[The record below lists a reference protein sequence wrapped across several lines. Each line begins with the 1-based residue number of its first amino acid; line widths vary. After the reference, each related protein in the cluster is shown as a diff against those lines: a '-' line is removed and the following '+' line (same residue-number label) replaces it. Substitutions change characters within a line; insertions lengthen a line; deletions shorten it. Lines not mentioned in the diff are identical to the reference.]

1 MGLVFIFNGLRGCFD
16 CLFTGRLRTFMKN
29 ISAENYVS
37 TQELEGIVGT
47 SGICLRQDIEAFWQE
62 RVEKAVAPGNSI
74 ACTVYPHTQKELAAV
89 IALAGQNRW
98 PLLPCGSGS
107 KLDWG
112 GLVKF
117 DPDPPQPR
125 AGKGAPPLPR
135 GKQDVVKVPRE
146 GDLGGSPDAG
156 GMVAVSTA
164 RLNRLVEHAVGD
176 LTVTAEAGMKFADL
190 QEILGKAGQ
199 FLPIDPAYP
208 QQATLGGIVATADT
222 GSLRHRYRGVR
233 DLLLGISFVRSD
245 GKIAVA
251 GGRVVKNVAGYDLM
265 KLLTGS
271 YGTLGVISQV
281 TFRVYPLPESSGTVI
296 LTGETNA
303 LAEAA
308 QILLSSALTPTAV
321 DLLSPQLV
329 EKLSL
334 GKGSGLVVRFQSI
347 AESVKQQS
355 ARLLEVG
362 EKLGLQG
369 TSCGEN
375 DEHQLWQRLPETV
388 WNSANNSTII
398 CKIGIRPSEAVKA
411 INELPVQDA
420 WIHAGSGLGV
430 LRFETVTAETLLQ
443 VRKRCEA
450 KGGFLTVLAAPP
462 QIKQGLDVWG
472 YTGSAIDLMRRIK
485 QEFDPENILNCDR
498 LILKGS

>member
-1 MGLVFIFNGLRGCFD
+1 
-16 CLFTGRLRTFMKN
+16 MK
-29 ISAENYVS
+29 SFSTETYVS
-37 TQELEGIVGT
+37 TQELESIVGT
-47 SGICLRQDIEAFWQE
+47 AGICLRQDIEAFWQE
-62 RVEKAVAPGNSI
+62 RVEKAVAPGTSI
-74 ACTVYPHTQKELAAV
+74 ACTVYPHTQEELAAV
-89 IALAGQNRW
+89 IACAGRNRW
-98 PLLPCGSGS
+98 ALLPAGSGS

-112 GLVKF
+112 GLVKL
-117 DPDPPQPR
+117 DSPGEW
-125 AGKGAPPLPR
+125 AGTGAPPLPR
-135 GKQDVVKVPRE
+135 GEQDVVKVPLLK
-146 GDLGGSPDAG
+146 GDLGGSPGLAALL
-156 GMVAVSTA
+156 AVSTA
-164 RLNRLVEHAVGD
+164 RMNRLVEHAVGD

-233 DLLLGISFVRSD
+233 DLLLGITFVRSD
-245 GKIAVA
+245 GKIATA

-265 KLLTGS
+265 KLFTGS

-303 LAEAA
+303 LGEAA

-369 TSCGEN
+369 TNCGEN

-388 WNSANNSTII
+388 WNSENNSAII

-420 WIHAGSGLGV
+420 LIHAGTGLGV
-430 LRFETVTAETLLQ
+430 LRFETATAETLLQ
-443 VRKRCEA
+443 VRRACEA
-450 KGGFLTVLAAPP
+450 KGGFLTVLVAPP
-462 QIKQGLDVWG
+462 HIKQGLDVWG

>member
-1 MGLVFIFNGLRGCFD
+1 
-16 CLFTGRLRTFMKN
+16 MK
-29 ISAENYVS
+29 SFSTENYVT
-37 TQELEGIVGT
+37 TQKLENIVGT
-47 SGICLRQDIEAFWQE
+47 AAICLQQDIEAVWQN
-62 RVEKAVAPGNSI
+62 RVEKATAPGTSI
-74 ACTVYPHTQKELAAV
+74 DCTVYPHTQAELAAV
-89 IALAGQNRW
+89 IACARQNRW
-98 PLLPCGSGS
+98 AVLPAGSGS

-112 GLVKF
+112 GLVKL

-125 AGKGAPPLPR
+125 AGTGAPPLPR
-135 GKQDVVKVPRE
+135 GEQDVVKVPLFK
-146 GDLGGSPDAG
+146 GDLGGIA
-156 GMVAVSTA
+156 AVSTA

-190 QEILGKAGQ
+190 QEILAAAGQ

-208 QQATLGGIVATADT
+208 QQATLGGIVATASA

-233 DLLLGISFVRSD
+233 DLLLGITFVRSD

-265 KLLTGS
+265 KLFTGA
-271 YGTLGVISQV
+271 YGTLGIISQV

-329 EKLSL
+329 EKQSL
-334 GKGSGLVVRFQSI
+334 GKGSGLIVRFQSI

-355 ARLLEVG
+355 ARLRSVG

-369 TSCGEN
+369 TSCDGN
-375 DEHQLWQRLPETV
+375 DEDQLWERLPETM
-388 WNSANNSTII
+388 WDSTNNSAII

-420 WIHAGSGLGV
+420 LIHAGSGLGV
-430 LRFETVTAETLLQ
+430 LRFETATAETLLQ
-443 VRKRCEA
+443 VRRGCEA
-450 KGGFLTVLAAPP
+450 NGGFLTVLAAPTN
-462 QIKQGLDVWG
+462 IKQGLDVWG
-472 YTGSAIDLMRRIK
+472 YTGSAIDLMSRIK
-485 QEFDPENILNCDR
+485 QEFDPENIFSPNRFL
-498 LILKGS
+498 LKGS

>member
-1 MGLVFIFNGLRGCFD
+1 
-16 CLFTGRLRTFMKN
+16 MK
-29 ISAENYVS
+29 SFSTENYIS
-37 TQELEGIVGT
+37 TQELESIVGT
-47 SGICLRQDIEAFWQE
+47 SGICLQQDIEAFWQE
-62 RVEKAVAPGNSI
+62 RVEKAVAPGTSI
-74 ACTVYPHTQKELAAV
+74 ACTVYPHTQAELAAV
-89 IALAGQNRW
+89 IAWARQNRCAV
-98 PLLPCGSGS
+98 LPCGSGS

-112 GLVKF
+112 GLVK
-117 DPDPPQPR
+117 
-125 AGKGAPPLPR
+125 G
-135 GKQDVVKVPRE
+135 VNI
-146 GDLGGSPDAG
+146 
-156 GMVAVSTA
+156 AVSTA
-164 RLNRLVEHAVGD
+164 RLNKLVEHAVGD
-176 LTVTAEAGMKFADL
+176 LTVTAEAGMMFADL
-190 QEILGKAGQ
+190 QEILGKSGQ
-199 FLPIDPAYP
+199 FLPIDPAYS
-208 QQATLGGIVATADT
+208 QQATLGGIIATADS

-233 DLLLGISFVRSD
+233 DLLLGMTFVRSD
-245 GKIAVA
+245 GKIAKA

-265 KLLTGS
+265 KLFTGA
-271 YGTLGVISQV
+271 YGTLGIISQV

-303 LAEAA
+303 LAEAT

-355 ARLLEVG
+355 ARLLEVA

-375 DEHQLWQRLPETV
+375 DEHQLWERLPETV
-388 WNSANNSTII
+388 WDSSTNSAII

-420 WIHAGSGLGV
+420 LIHAGSGLGV
-430 LRFETVTAETLLQ
+430 LRFETATADTLLQ
-443 VRKRCEA
+443 VRRGCEA
-450 KGGFLTVLAAPP
+450 KGGFLTVLVAPAD
-462 QIKQGLDVWG
+462 IKQELDVWG

-485 QEFDPENILNCDR
+485 QEFDPENILNRDR
-498 LILKGS
+498 FLV

>member
-1 MGLVFIFNGLRGCFD
+1 
-16 CLFTGRLRTFMKN
+16 MKSFYTETY
-29 ISAENYVS
+29 IS
-37 TQELEGIVGT
+37 TQELESIVGT
-47 SGICLRQDIEAFWQE
+47 SGICQQQDTEAFWQE
-62 RVEKAVAPGNSI
+62 RVEKAVAPGTSI
-74 ACTVYPHTQKELAAV
+74 ACTVYPHTQAELAAV
-89 IALAGQNRW
+89 IAWARQNRCAV
-98 PLLPCGSGS
+98 LPCGSGS

-112 GLVKF
+112 GLVKL
-117 DPDPPQPR
+117 DPPN
-125 AGKGAPPLPR
+125 PPYQGGLSEPPFLR
-135 GKQDVVKVPRE
+135 G
-146 GDLGGSPDAG
+146 AG
-156 GMVAVSTA
+156 GIVAVSTA

-190 QEILGKAGQ
+190 QEILATAGQ

-208 QQATLGGIVATADT
+208 QQATLGGIVATADA

-233 DLLLGISFVRSD
+233 DLLLGITFVRSD

-265 KLLTGS
+265 KLFTGA
-271 YGTLGVISQV
+271 YGTLGIISQV

-303 LAEAA
+303 LAEAT

-347 AESVKQQS
+347 GESVKQQS
-355 ARLLEVG
+355 ARLLEVA

-369 TSCGEN
+369 TNCGEN
-375 DEHQLWQRLPETV
+375 DEHQLWERLPETV
-388 WNSANNSTII
+388 WDSSTNSAII
-398 CKIGIRPSEAVKA
+398 CKIGIRPSAAVKA

-420 WIHAGSGLGV
+420 LIHAGSGLGV
-430 LRFETVTAETLLQ
+430 LRFEAATADTLLQ
-443 VRKRCEA
+443 VRRGCEA
-450 KGGFLTVLAAPP
+450 KGGFLTVLVAPAD
-462 QIKQGLDVWG
+462 IKQELDVWG

-498 LILKGS
+498 FILKGS